1 MSNITLVF
9 APDPAGGAYD
19 APPDPLPYGVSISA
33 PWLCCHPPNTNSWLR
48 LWTDRPTDGHA
59 AQYEGPWQYVRVYAW
74 DAILI
79 LL

>member
-33 PWLCCHPPNTNSWLR
+33 PWLCCHPPTQIPGYAYGL
-48 LWTDRPTDGHA
+48 TDLLTDTLLSM
-59 AQYEGPWQYVRVYAW
+59 RVHGSMSECMPGMRY
-74 DAILI
+74 
-79 LL
+79 